1 METAKIFWSGR
12 SQAVRLPKAFRL
24 NCSEVRIRRQ
34 GNALVLE
41 PLATDWDWLA
51 ALVAEVDA
59 DFASAVAEQPASP
72 VDTEAEAFFR

>member
-1 METAKIFWSGR
+1 METAKIFRSGR

-41 PLATDWDWLA
+41 PLTTDWDWLA

-59 DFASAVAEQPASP
+59 DFCLAVTEQPTCPIA
-72 VDTEAEAFFR
+72 TEPKAGFG